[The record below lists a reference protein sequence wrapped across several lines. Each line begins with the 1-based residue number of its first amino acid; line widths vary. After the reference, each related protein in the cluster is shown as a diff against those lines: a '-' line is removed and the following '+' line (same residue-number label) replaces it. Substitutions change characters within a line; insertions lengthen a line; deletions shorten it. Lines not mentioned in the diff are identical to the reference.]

1 MNKAYT
7 LLSHALGSGK
17 DSGGNMTEK
26 ELIQKSE
33 SGEIGFARLQITDIN
48 GMLKNVEVP
57 ARMLP
62 TILEKG
68 AMFDGSSIDGF
79 VRIEESD
86 MYLRPDLSTFALLPW
101 DNGNSNTIRL
111 ICDVYKPDEV
121 PFDGDPRYILKKV
134 IESARKMGF
143 EAFAGPEP
151 EFFIVRRDSSC
162 GKPVGKM
169 LDTGS
174 YFDLLPVD
182 GGEEVRKQI
191 VMSLQEMEFEVEAA
205 HHEVA
210 PSQHEIDFRYTDILK
225 TADNIQTFK
234 WVVKTIAIMNGFHA
248 TFMPKPFSG
257 VNGSGMHI
265 HMSLFSEGKN
275 AFFNP
280 SSPHGLSTI
289 ALNFVGGL
297 IFHAREITSITN
309 PTINSYKRLVPGY
322 EAPVNISWA
331 LGNRSAMIRIPS
343 TRKEGTRLEFR
354 SPDPTC
360 NPYLA
365 LALTLAAGL
374 DGIEKGIEPPVP
386 IEENIFNIK
395 GSRRKELMIE
405 SLPGTLWQAL
415 EFTKNSEFVRDTL
428 GKHVFDTF
436 MRSKESE
443 WSEFCAS
450 VTDWET
456 SKYLELY

>member
-1 MNKAYT
+1 
-7 LLSHALGSGK
+7 
-17 DSGGNMTEK
+17 MTEK
-26 ELIQKSE
+26 ELIQKCE
-33 SGEIGFARLQITDIN
+33 SGEIGFVRLQITDIN

-86 MYLRPDLSTFALLPW
+86 MYLRPDLSTFAFLPW
-101 DNGNSNTIRL
+101 DNCQGKTIRL
-111 ICDVYKPDEV
+111 ICDVYKPDGT
-121 PFDGDPRYILKKV
+121 PFEGDPRYVLKRV
-134 IESARKMGF
+134 IQRAKSMGF
-143 EAFAGPEP
+143 ETYAGPEP
-151 EFFIVRRDSSC
+151 EFFIVKRDHDR
-162 GKPVGKM
+162 GKPIGAF

-191 VMSLQEMEFEVEAA
+191 VLSLQEMGFEVEAA

-234 WVVKTIAIMNGFHA
+234 WVVKTIAIADGFHA

-265 HMSLFSEGKN
+265 HMSLFSDGNN
-275 AFFNP
+275 AFYD
-280 SSPHGLSTI
+280 SSKDHGLSQT
-289 ALNFVGGL
+289 ALSFVGG
-297 IFHAREITSITN
+297 IISHAKEITAVTN
-309 PTINSYKRLVPGY
+309 PTINSYKRLTPGY

-343 TRKEGTRLEFR
+343 TRGEGTRLEFR

-374 DGIEKGIEPPVP
+374 DGVEKRIDPPNPVD
-386 IEENIFNIK
+386 ESIFKMK

-405 SLPGTLWQAL
+405 NLPGTLINAL
-415 EFTKNSEFVRDTL
+415 EFTRNSEFVRSTL
-428 GKHVFDTF
+428 GDHIFNTF
-436 MRSKESE
+436 VRSKEGE

-450 VTDWET
+450 VTDWEI

>member
-1 MNKAYT
+1 
-7 LLSHALGSGK
+7 
-17 DSGGNMTEK
+17 
-26 ELIQKSE
+26 
-33 SGEIGFARLQITDIN
+33 
-48 GMLKNVEVP
+48 
-57 ARMLP
+57 
-62 TILEKG
+62 
-68 AMFDGSSIDGF
+68 
-79 VRIEESD
+79 
-86 MYLRPDLSTFALLPW
+86 
-101 DNGNSNTIRL
+101 
-111 ICDVYKPDEV
+111 
-121 PFDGDPRYILKKV
+121 
-134 IESARKMGF
+134 MGF

-169 LDTGS
+169 LDIGS

-210 PSQHEIDFRYTDILK
+210 PSQHEIDFRYTDVLK

-234 WVVKTIAIMNGFHA
+234 WVLKTIAIADGFHD
-248 TFMPKPFSG
+248 TLMPKPFSG
-257 VNGSGMHI
+257 VNESGMHI
-265 HMSLFSEGKN
+265 HMRLLSEGKN
-275 AFFNP
+275 AFFSP
-280 SSPHGLSTI
+280 SSPHGLSTF

-309 PTINSYKRLVPGY
+309 PTINSYKRLVPSY

-331 LGNRSAMIRIPS
+331 LCNRSAMIRIPK

-354 SPDPTC
+354 SLDPTC
-360 NPYLA
+360 NHYLA

-386 IEENIFNIK
+386 IDENIFNMK

-405 SLPGTLWQAL
+405 SLPGTLWQFL

-428 GKHVFDTF
+428 GKHVFHTF